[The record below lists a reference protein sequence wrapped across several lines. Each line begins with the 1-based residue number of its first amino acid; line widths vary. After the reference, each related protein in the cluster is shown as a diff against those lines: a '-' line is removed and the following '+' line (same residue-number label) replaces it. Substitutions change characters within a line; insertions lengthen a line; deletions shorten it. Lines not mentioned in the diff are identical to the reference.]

1 MKIKLLTALLFVL
14 PVPAAFYIC
23 VCHPTFTIATA
34 VVLITG
40 YVFVRILRIVD
51 PSDNQVKSKPTTTA
65 QTISESGDHIWPPQ
79 PADDVDDRRKDSRRI
94 STIWRRF
101 RLRPLWT
108 A

>member
-23 VCHPTFTIATA
+23 VCHPTFAVATA
-34 VVLITG
+34 IVLSTG

-51 PSDNQVKSKPTTTA
+51 PSDNQVKSKPTQTA
-65 QTISESGDHIWPPQ
+65 TESGDHFWPPQ
-79 PADDVDDRRKDSRRI
+79 PVDDVDHRRKDSRR
-94 STIWRRF
+94 F
-101 RLRPLWT
+101 RLRSLRT